1 MSRAR
6 RSVDREHEQTLRS
19 QPRLAYQ
26 PRREHMKTGER
37 KPELSVPSPISELSE
52 RSREIF
58 RLIVDGYVATG
69 EPIGSRTLSR
79 LLGQHLSP
87 ATIRNVMADLE
98 EAGLLFSPH
107 TSAGRLPTE
116 AGLRLFVHGL
126 LEIGNLGEDER
137 RNIESLCAARGKSL
151 PQALEEATAALSGLS
166 HCAGLVVVPKQERP
180 LKHIEFVN
188 LGPGR
193 ALVVLVTEDG
203 LVENRVIEVP
213 LGLPPAILVSAGNF
227 LNSRLIGRTIE
238 EARVDIEEEINS
250 HRAQLDELTSR
261 IVSTGLASWAGGDS
275 DSALIVRGQ
284 ANLLED
290 VTALADLER
299 LRSLFEMLETK
310 ETVLRLLDAS
320 RKGEG
325 VQIFIGAESHLFG
338 VAGCSVIIAPYQNSR
353 ERIIGAIGVIGPTR
367 INYARIIPM
376 VDYTAK
382 MIGRIMG

>member
-1 MSRAR
+1 MRERSDRGRGSRFSGDDDMTR
-6 RSVDREHEQTLRS
+6 D
-19 QPRLAYQ
+19 
-26 PRREHMKTGER
+26 ER
-37 KPELSVPSPISELSE
+37 MVQAPAPSPITELNE

-58 RLIVDGYVATG
+58 RLIVDGYVQTG

-79 LLGQHLSP
+79 LLTDSLSP

-98 EAGLLFSPH
+98 EAGLLYAPH

-126 LEIGNLGEDER
+126 LEIGNLAEDER
-137 RNIESLCAARGKSL
+137 HNIESLCAARGQSL
-151 PQALEEATAALSGLS
+151 AQALEEATAALSGLS
-166 HCAGLVVVPKQERP
+166 HCAGVVVVPKQERP
-180 LKHIEFVN
+180 LKHIEFVH

-213 LGLPPAILVSAGNF
+213 LGLPPSTLVSAANF

-238 EARVDIEEEINS
+238 EARGEIDQEIGS
-250 HRAQLDELTSR
+250 HKAQLDELTSR
-261 IVSTGLASWAGGDS
+261 VVSTGLACWAGGDGA
-275 DSALIVRGQ
+275 SALIVRGQ

-320 RKGEG
+320 KKAEG

-338 VAGCSVIIAPYQNSR
+338 VAGCSLIIAPYQNSR

-382 MIGRIMG
+382 VIGRIMG